1 MKLEYIL
8 MAVTFAG
15 LFLAAAIFQKSK
27 ERKGRGGA
35 DLARLRDIAAKQLD
49 DSGCY
54 TIAYACCSQVR
65 LSVGRPVTTTYYSY
79 IAAFRPGTLF
89 VIPLQFSGREMV
101 SHPGFRLD
109 RENVGAVR
117 TDRAGRV
124 TFYAADGTELCTLC
138 VSAGNTADGPF
149 QPLGGGGEIPVRPP
163 AVYRPASGRG
173 VPAGRR
179 SPNAPAT
186 ALPTAGDGAAA
197 FFLTARPA
205 RPHKALTATINGP
218 SEAKRF

>member
-27 ERKGRGGA
+27 ERKGRVGG

-65 LSVGRPVTTTYYSY
+65 LSVVRPVTTTYYSY

-89 VIPLQFSGREMV
+89 VIPLQFSGREIV

-149 QPLGGGGEIPVRPP
+149 QPLKIQQEAEAEKFQSFLRQFTAQLQAG
-163 AVYRPASGRG
+163 ASRRDG
-173 VPAGRR
+173 VPPTPQPQRYPQQETERRR
-179 SPNAPAT
+179 S
-186 ALPTAGDGAAA
+186 
-197 FFLTARPA
+197 F
-205 RPHKALTATINGP
+205 
-218 SEAKRF
+218 

>member
-15 LFLAAAIFQKSK
+15 LFLATAIFQKSK

-149 QPLGGGGEIPVRPP
+149 QPLNIQQEAEAEKFQSFLRQFTARLQAG
-163 AVYRPASGRG
+163 ASRRDG
-173 VPAGRR
+173 VPPTPQPQRYPQQETERRR
-179 SPNAPAT
+179 S
-186 ALPTAGDGAAA
+186 
-197 FFLTARPA
+197 F
-205 RPHKALTATINGP
+205 
-218 SEAKRF
+218 